1 MEARF
6 RHKISKR
13 SERKD
18 SQTSLPNNEREA
30 IHAFQIYR
38 HFPELRQSLKATE
51 GKRFGISKPVPG
63 MENKVVSFARCQSP
77 TLYPRPQSAPRPR
90 TVQPST
96 VPFRHNQD
104 RIFALQQKMTRLQRQ
119 SCFDD
124 IQGLQHVRRVIL
136 HECNQIR
143 KSLLDSKG
151 PTVGPRPNAKTF
163 S

>member
-1 MEARF
+1 MEGKFQR
-6 RHKISKR
+6 KIQKR
-13 SERKD
+13 CEKKNSE
-18 SQTSLPNNEREA
+18 TSLSYNEREA

-51 GKRFGISKPVPG
+51 GKRFGLSKPVPG

-90 TVQPST
+90 TAQPST
-96 VPFRHNQD
+96 FPFRHNQD
-104 RIFALQQKMTRLQRQ
+104 KIFALQQKMTRLQRQ
-119 SCFDD
+119 SCFED

-136 HECNQIR
+136 HECNEIR

-151 PTVGPRPNAKTF
+151 PTAGPRPNAKNL